1 MKSFR
6 ILLRAWPNIEYRE
19 IVSENI
25 CIKEIHH
32 FLHFL
37 LRLIAA
43 CDIREAD
50 RIAHTVQ
57 HTGLALPKREGTAL
71 AAALHLAHEENPHT
85 NQEKHR

>member
-1 MKSFR
+1 MTAKPLILGR
-6 ILLRAWPNIEYRE
+6 IAE
-19 IVSENI
+19 
-25 CIKEIHH
+25 EIHH